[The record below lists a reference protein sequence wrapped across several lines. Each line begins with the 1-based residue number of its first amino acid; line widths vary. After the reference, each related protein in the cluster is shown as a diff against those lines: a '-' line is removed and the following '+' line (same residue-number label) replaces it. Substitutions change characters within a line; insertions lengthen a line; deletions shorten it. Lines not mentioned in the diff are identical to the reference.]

1 MSGFEGSYLGDQAR
15 IGKNSALECGVCWWV
30 YDPAVGDDIWQI
42 PAGTAFSDLPEHWRC
57 PKCDAAQH
65 QFMVLKK
72 RRQANDDELHHKEAG
87 SLVDP
92 LAGVLQQITDAYKRV
107 DKTMRSLPVYNPSLE
122 TAVVGIRAWESDHVA
137 VVVTPWCMNIIVA
150 LKDND
155 GRAEGTTQN
164 YAFPSGSYPMV
175 RGFLQEVGAI
185 ESCSLFSPMEQF
197 DSQEAAI
204 AVAEETIAGLF
215 TAPTKDELEEKEKAS
230 VELSR
235 RSFLRGGKRAE
246 VSGSSA
252 TESLPGP

>member
-15 IGKNSALECGVCWWV
+15 IGKSSALECGVCWWV

-42 PAGTAFSDLPEHWRC
+42 PAGTAFSDLPAHWRC

-65 QFMVLKK
+65 QFMVLKE
-72 RRQANDDELHHKEAG
+72 RRQANDDALHQEAA
-87 SLVDP
+87 SVVDP
-92 LAGVLQQITDAYKRV
+92 LAAVLQQITDAYQRV
-107 DKTMRSLPVYNPSLE
+107 DKTMRSLPVYNPYLE

-150 LKDND
+150 LKEND
-155 GRAEGTTQN
+155 GRAEGTTHD
-164 YAFPSGSYPMV
+164 YAFPSGSYPVV

-204 AVAEETIAGLF
+204 AVAEEAIAGLF
-215 TAPTKDELEEKEKAS
+215 TAPAREVTKEKDKES

-235 RSFLRGGKRAE
+235 RSFLRGGKKAE
-246 VSGSSA
+246 EPRSSA
-252 TESLPGP
+252 PESLSLP